1 MISASFEDTSTNIAL
16 TRVRLQIGNVQT
28 ATGPHSQTI
37 KPGTTIGRY
46 RLVERIG
53 AGGMGEVWKAHDDN
67 LDRDVAIKFLLREV
81 ADYDGRTERF
91 RREALALSRL
101 SHPGVATVF
110 DFNVHD
116 DQDYLVMEYVPGG
129 TLESRLAQGSL
140 PIDTVLS
147 IGAALAD
154 AIDHAHKNGILHRDL
169 KPGNVVFTADGQP
182 KILDFG
188 LALLVSDANAI
199 ARVTQPGMIM
209 GSLGY
214 MAPEQLLGDADAR
227 TDTYAL
233 GAILFEMTTGQRPF
247 VRDRSEALM
256 FAIMNTAPARVVW
269 LRNDAP
275 DALDRLIGEC
285 LRKEPADRPASAA
298 IVAQAL
304 RGIRQG
310 VPTAELPLQTRNVV
324 RSIAVLPLRNT
335 SRDPSQEY
343 FADGMTE
350 SLISDLA
357 RIKAL
362 RVISHTSV
370 AKYKGTAASLPE
382 IARELN
388 VDAIL
393 EGSVILVNNRIRL
406 SVQLVSARTDETLWA
421 ERYDRELRDVLDM
434 QSELAG
440 TVVREIAIQLTP
452 SEEKKLAGHSTVN
465 PEAYLEF
472 LKSRHSFSDATP
484 QALDVGLRHA
494 KRAVELDPKSALG
507 WTAIA
512 DHHIFRAIRGM
523 TPPAEAAREALTAA
537 KTALELDPALPDA
550 HVSMGATLSHS
561 GDVAGGLRHLRRAV
575 ELNPGLAHAQN
586 LLGRALYSYELHAE
600 ALAAMHK
607 SMTLDPQS
615 MMIYV
620 GVGDAYYFAREYEKS
635 VVHYRLAI
643 GLDSRFDGA
652 HTGLARSLEALGRFD
667 EARRECEEAI
677 RVAAGVAGPEFG
689 LAHLECTMGN
699 VGEARRILKEL
710 IAARSTRVVSAWGIG
725 VLFVSLGD
733 IDEAFRWLQI
743 AIDEQSPGIIMLRVH
758 PRLDSIRNDRRYGVM
773 VKRLGLDALP

>member
-1 MISASFEDTSTNIAL
+1 MPEIA
-16 TRVRLQIGNVQT
+16 VG
-28 ATGPHSQTI
+28 SQAPVMA
-37 KPGTTIGRY
+37 PGSNIGRY

-53 AGGMGEVWKAHDDN
+53 AGGMGEVWKAHDGN
-67 LDRDVAIKFLLREV
+67 LDRDVAIKFLLRESE
-81 ADYDGRTERF
+81 YDGRNERF

-101 SHPGVATVF
+101 SHPGVATVYDF
-110 DFNVHD
+110 DVHK
-116 DQDYLVMEYVPGG
+116 DQEYLVMEYVGG
-129 TLESRLAQGSL
+129 GSLESRISAGPL
-140 PIDTVLS
+140 PIDNVLS

-154 AIDHAHKNGILHRDL
+154 AIDHAHQNGILHRDL
-169 KPGNVVFTADGQP
+169 KPGNVVFTAGGQP

-188 LALLVSDANAI
+188 LALLLEDASTLG
-199 ARVTQPGMIM
+199 RVTQPGMIM
-209 GSLGY
+209 GSLSY
-214 MAPEQLLGDADAR
+214 MAPEQLFGEADAR

-233 GAILFEMTTGQRPF
+233 GAMLFEMTTGQRPF
-247 VRDRSEALM
+247 VRDRTEALM
-256 FAIMNTAPARVVW
+256 FAIINTAPSRVVW
-269 LRNDAP
+269 QRPDAP
-275 DALDRLIGEC
+275 DALDRIIAEC
-285 LRKEPADRPASAA
+285 LRKEPSERPASAA
-298 IVAQAL
+298 TVAQTL
-304 RGIRQG
+304 RGIAQG
-310 VPTAELPLQTRNVV
+310 IPSAELPLQSRDVV

-335 SRDPSQEY
+335 SRDTSQEY

-370 AKYKGTAASLPE
+370 AKYKSTTQSLPE
-382 IARELN
+382 IAHELN
-388 VDAIL
+388 VDAVL
-393 EGSVILVNNRIRL
+393 EGSVLLVNNRVRL

-434 QSELAG
+434 QSELAA
-440 TVVREIAIQLTP
+440 TIVREVAVQLTP
-452 SEEKKLAGHSTVN
+452 SEEKKLGAHAAVN

-494 KRAVELDPKSALG
+494 RRAVELDPTSALA

-523 TPPAEAAREALTAA
+523 TEPAESVREALSAA
-537 KTALELDPALPDA
+537 RTALRLDPNLPDA
-550 HVSMGATLSHS
+550 HVSMGTTLSHS
-561 GDVAGGLRHLRRAV
+561 GDVANGLKHLRKAV

-600 ALAAMHK
+600 ALAAMHR

-643 GLDSRFDGA
+643 GLDPRFDGA
-652 HTGLARSLEALGRFD
+652 HTGLARSLEALGRYD
-667 EARRECEEAI
+667 EARKAIEEAI
-677 RVAAGVAGPEFG
+677 RVSAGVAGPVFG
-689 LAHLECTMGN
+689 LAHLEVTIGN
-699 VGEARRILKEL
+699 EKEARRMLAEL
-710 IAARSTRVVSAWGIG
+710 IESRSTRIVSAWGIA
-725 VLFVSLGD
+725 VLYASLGE
-733 IDEAFRWLQI
+733 IDEAFRWLDL
-743 AIDEQSPGIIMLRVH
+743 AIEEQAPGIIMLRVH
-758 PRLDSIRNDRRYGVM
+758 PRLDPIRQDPRYQILVR
-773 VKRLGLDALP
+773 RLGLDAIP